1 MLKTNKRCLIVIVL
15 LILHFLMLTGCWSS
29 NEAEEMGLVI
39 GTAIDLDENSSGGE
53 KRLLVTN
60 QIITSSTAGS
70 GSGTQSSGTSQQKAY
85 KNITETGSS
94 IFSIVRNMA
103 QKLEQQLFAQHIK
116 VIVVG
121 EEVARRMSLQ
131 EITNFFNREMEVR
144 PSCLILIAK
153 NEASQT
159 LDSNDPT
166 VIPAFYLNQIAKNLK
181 RSVKILPPVTLTNL
195 NENINSDTSFLLQSI
210 IKDKDDVKFSGAA
223 VIEGKSNQLLGFLN
237 EKELE
242 GATWLTGEGKG
253 GLVEAKDKKDADII
267 YEIQSMDSKIQPII
281 SGDNISFNV
290 KIESEGRIGE
300 YQSDAESLFNNK
312 FLKEAEDLIE
322 KEVHQLVKEV
332 LNKTQKEYQ
341 VDVLGFGNALRIEKP
356 KLWNRVKGNWDS
368 IFSEVSINVDIK
380 INIKDYGISGS

>member
-60 QIITSSTAGS
+60 QIITSSTAGL

-159 LDSNDPT
+159 LDSNGPT